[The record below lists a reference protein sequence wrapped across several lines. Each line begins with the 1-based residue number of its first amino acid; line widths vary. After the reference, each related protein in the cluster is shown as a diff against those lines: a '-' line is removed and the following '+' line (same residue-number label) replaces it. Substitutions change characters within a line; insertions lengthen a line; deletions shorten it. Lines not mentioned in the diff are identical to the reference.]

1 MNQVSLNG
9 VVFLVEIPNS
19 DGQIV
24 SGHETPTVAE
34 LHIQNQRDYLR
45 ENDLL
50 LGSSSYSK
58 TSGHGG
64 SPEWGAGVV
73 GVCRGAT
80 GAHCGHKETDGKG
93 TGNTDLHELSW
104 RHQNLAP
111 PHSLQA
117 PALEASGQTT
127 NGVGAQPCQLT
138 NFK

>member
-58 TSGHGG
+58 TAGHGG
-64 SPEWGAGVV
+64 SHEWGAG
-73 GVCRGAT
+73 GVDIIYISKSST
-80 GAHCGHKETDGKG
+80 
-93 TGNTDLHELSW
+93 N
-104 RHQNLAP
+104 
-111 PHSLQA
+111 
-117 PALEASGQTT
+117 AL
-127 NGVGAQPCQLT
+127 
-138 NFK
+138 